1 MNDKHK
7 ENITSKDNVSGNSP
21 YSLEEKKGVKELSSN
36 EIKDKFDNKSS
47 IEKKTSK
54 NKHSYFFKDRK
65 SIKSVTPK
73 KPLDKLSKSKYVLKN
88 PKRNALK
95 QKFKKAGKQ
104 LANQGFEQSS
114 EPDSEQKNTAKSL
127 KQTADSSFKNIS
139 KANRFISNRNRFEK
153 SISKNKVDEI
163 RFSGKLPKKNIAV
176 SPVKTA
182 TKTVVK
188 KAGFVGWIKNLL
200 SLKFIFSGIS
210 FAVGGVAGMIGL
222 IIMLVIVSFTLLLS
236 GADEAERATAYGNA
250 PVSGEALKVAIE
262 INKHLMEKEGAKQEG
277 SAGALANAQR
287 ESMFDVKAHN
297 PSGGVAGIFQWS
309 GWSNTINGSR
319 ITAEG
324 SIKSGDES
332 TLTLENELKLVSY
345 ELNGGYKKVKDYIS
359 KAKSPEDSADYWL
372 VNYEGV
378 ALNDG
383 QGNVKTTRQNAIA
396 WYNYFKGGGE
406 ASSGS
411 LEILE
416 KLIGQKV
423 GSGQCYALVNE
434 GYAQTFGITLY
445 GLNAKDIG
453 SDNKSAFEA
462 KGWQVIANPK
472 ASDLKKGAII
482 CWGAG
487 PVAGP
492 ASMNPYGHT
501 GVIYDVSSDGK
512 NFSTYEQNA
521 NNNQTVQKYGRTYE
535 SSITY
540 VIIPPKK

>member
-1 MNDKHK
+1 MSDKHN
-7 ENITSKDNVSGNSP
+7 ENPLSEDKIQSSSP
-21 YSLEEKKGVKELSSN
+21 YSFEEKKGIQELSS
-36 EIKDKFDNKSS
+36 KKTGDKFETKSS
-47 IEKKTSK
+47 IEKKSSK
-54 NKHSYFFKDRK
+54 NKNGYILTEKDSKK
-65 SIKSVTPK
+65 SDRLTKVSNNP
-73 KPLDKLSKSKYVLKN
+73 SKSKYVLKHT
-88 PKRNALK
+88 KQSALK
-95 QKFKKAGKQ
+95 RKMTQSGKQ
-104 LANQGFEQSS
+104 VVKQSLTSSS
-114 EPDSEQKNTAKSL
+114 EKDSEQQNTINSLKNTVDTSL
-127 KQTADSSFKNIS
+127 KQVS
-139 KANRFISNRNRFEK
+139 KATRFISNRNQFEK
-153 SISKNKVDEI
+153 SVSSNRVDDI
-163 RFSGKLPKKNIAV
+163 RFSGKLPKKTVPVTPSNRAMKIAV
-176 SPVKTA
+176 KRG
-182 TKTVVK
+182 
-188 KAGFVGWIKNLL
+188 GFLKWIKNLF
-200 SLKFIFSGIS
+200 SFKFVFSGIGTAIGS
-210 FAVGGVAGMIGL
+210 GFALIFL
-222 IIMLVIVSFTLLLS
+222 IIMMIMFCFTLLLS
-236 GADEAERATAYGNA
+236 GADEAENASAYGTA

-262 INKHLMEKEGAKQEG
+262 LNKYLMEKEGAKQEG

-324 SIKSGDES
+324 SIKAGDES

-345 ELNGGYKKVKDYIS
+345 ELNGGYKKVKDYIG
-359 KAKSPEDSADYWL
+359 KATSPEDSADYWL

-378 ALNDG
+378 AITDG
-383 QGNVKTTRQNAIA
+383 QGNVKTTRENAIA

-406 ASSGS
+406 ASKGS
-411 LEILE
+411 LKILE
-416 KLIGQKV
+416 KLIGQKI

-487 PVAGP
+487 PIAGTIYQ
-492 ASMNPYGHT
+492 NPYGHT

-540 VIIPPKK
+540 VIVPPQK

>member
-1 MNDKHK
+1 MTDKHK
-7 ENITSKDNVSGNSP
+7 ENITSKDNVSSNSP
-21 YSLEEKKGVKELSSN
+21 YSFEEKKGVRELSSK
-36 EIKDKFDNKSS
+36 ETKDKFDNKSS

-54 NKHSYFFKDRK
+54 NKNGYFFKDKK

-73 KPLDKLSKSKYVLKN
+73 KSLDKLSKSKFVLKN
-88 PKRNALK
+88 PKRSALK
-95 QKFKKAGKQ
+95 NKIGKSGKQ
-104 LANQGFEQSS
+104 LVNQGFQQSS

-127 KQTADSSFKNIS
+127 KQTANSSFKNIS

-163 RFSGKLPKKNIAV
+163 RFSGKLPKKNIPV
-176 SPVKTA
+176 SPVKTV
-182 TKTVVK
+182 TKTAVK

-262 INKHLMEKEGAKQEG
+262 INKYLMEKEGAKQEG

-359 KAKSPEDSADYWL
+359 KATSPEDSADYWL

-416 KLIGQKV
+416 KWVGQKI

-445 GLNAKDIG
+445 GINAKDIG
-453 SDNKSAFEA
+453 SNNKAAFES

-472 ASDLKKGAII
+472 ASDLKKGSII

-487 PVAGP
+487 PVAG
-492 ASMNPYGHT
+492 SVEFNPYGHT

-540 VIIPPKK
+540 VIVPPKK